1 MKRHYISTLKPSLAG
16 KPVTLKGWVSHCKD
30 MNKIKF
36 LVVRDK
42 TGTIQCIGNPAKTEQ
57 KSYEMMGDL
66 IPESV
71 IEIKGE
77 VKASTQA
84 RQGFEILVHKLKVIA
99 TSDKPLP
106 IDTSSKSQTHIDKR
120 IDYRFLDMRR
130 EEIRAIF
137 EVRSHIVAAITAFF
151 EKQRFVNINTPK
163 ITAMGVES
171 GADMFE
177 VKYFDKKAY
186 LSQSPQIYKQMM
198 VVSGLERVYEI
209 GPVYRA
215 EKSHTNRHLTEF
227 VGVDFEMGFI
237 KDENDVMDIIEKMFC
252 SLIHYVGKHAERELK
267 VLNVTLKIPEKMP
280 RIPMPEAKQWLA
292 ARGKVLGPDDD
303 LDAEAEQL
311 LGKIAEEK
319 YNSEFIF
326 ITRYPV
332 KVRPFYHMRP
342 SKEKTLTRSFDL
354 LWKGVEVAT
363 GAQREHRYDILKK
376 QAQEKG
382 VDLDGMTAYA
392 DIFKYGCPP
401 HGGVGFGLDRITQRM
416 LNLDNVRE
424 AVLLPRD
431 PERLTP

>member
-1 MKRHYISTLKPSLAG
+1 
-16 KPVTLKGWVSHCKD
+16 
-30 MNKIKF
+30 
-36 LVVRDK
+36 
-42 TGTIQCIGNPAKTEQ
+42 
-57 KSYEMMGDL
+57 
-66 IPESV
+66 
-71 IEIKGE
+71 
-77 VKASTQA
+77 
-84 RQGFEILVHKLKVIA
+84 
-99 TSDKPLP
+99 
-106 IDTSSKSQTHIDKR
+106 
-120 IDYRFLDMRR
+120 
-130 EEIRAIF
+130 
-137 EVRSHIVAAITAFF
+137 
-151 EKQRFVNINTPK
+151 
-163 ITAMGVES
+163 
-171 GADMFE
+171 
-177 VKYFDKKAY
+177 
-186 LSQSPQIYKQMM
+186 
-198 VVSGLERVYEI
+198 
-209 GPVYRA
+209 
-215 EKSHTNRHLTEF
+215 
-227 VGVDFEMGFI
+227 
-237 KDENDVMDIIEKMFC
+237 
-252 SLIHYVGKHAERELK
+252 
-267 VLNVTLKIPEKMP
+267 
-280 RIPMPEAKQWLA
+280 MPEAKQWLA